1 MDNAALFV
9 FECLLRDNTF
19 MTAIDDYITNTVFIT
34 KTFDAKNVPQMV
46 LILMTLLTKS
56 ETHINIEQHLKNDTN
71 LHQLLDIFY
80 TYIVDRIKENPN
92 LIEFNISDFKISYD
106 ICARLAVLKLKFS
119 KNSAFSCIRGQA
131 P

>member
-1 MDNAALFV
+1 MDNNALFV
-9 FECLLRDNTF
+9 FECLLRDNVF
-19 MTAIDDYITNTVFIT
+19 MTAIDEYIVNTIFVT

-56 ETHINIEQHLKNDTN
+56 NIHINIEKHIKNDTDLHN
-71 LHQLLDIFY
+71 LLTIFH

-92 LIEFNISDFKISYD
+92 IIDFNIIEFKKSYE
-106 ICARLAVLKLKFS
+106 ICSRLAVLKLKFS
-119 KNSAFSCIRGQA
+119 NKSGFCCIRGQA

>member
-1 MDNAALFV
+1 MDNAALYV

-19 MTAIDDYITNTVFIT
+19 MTAIDEYITNTIFIT

-56 ETHINIEQHLKNDTN
+56 ETQINVEQHLKNDMN

-92 LIEFNISDFKISYD
+92 LIDFNIIEFKKSYE
-106 ICARLAVLKLKFS
+106 ICSRLAVLKLKFS
-119 KNSAFSCIRGQA
+119 NKSGFCCVGK
-131 P
+131 